1 MSKDASLSIS
11 EIYAKG
17 KDNLEKSGIRWKTP
31 PDSVLGNHLW
41 ANRSYLD
48 SLFFEPRFLDPVEPD
63 TSCTIFGVK
72 LKAPI
77 FCSPISFSKE
87 RSMTGTTLVEI
98 ARGVK
103 EAGAMMMLGI
113 GGSNDLQ
120 RAIDTGAPVVKIVK
134 PYRKTN
140 LIFEKVR
147 EAEKVGCVAVGMDI
161 DHFYGRLAVDKPAR
175 TDAFAPQTTDIIK
188 QAIYETNLPFIIK
201 GVLSVVDATK
211 AAGMGASAVVVSN
224 HGRSAIDHS
233 VPSMVA
239 LPRIV
244 QSVGDQMMVLVDTGF
259 KTGNDVLKAMAFGAK
274 AVGFA
279 SSLVLAWAADGSDG
293 VHMLIRQIASEL
305 KRTMAA
311 TGCSDLGQIDPS
323 IICPMPPIWK

>member
-1 MSKDASLSIS
+1 MPKENLLSIS

-17 KDNLEKSGIRWKTP
+17 KESLEKNGVKWKAP
-31 PDSVLGNHLW
+31 PDSTLGNHLW
-41 ANRSYLD
+41 ANRGYLD
-48 SLFFEPRFLDPVEPD
+48 SLFFVPRFLDPVEPD
-63 TSCTIFGVK
+63 TSCTIFDVK

-77 FCSPISFSKE
+77 FCSPISKAPF
-87 RSMTGTTLVEI
+87 MTNTALVEI

-113 GGSNDLQ
+113 GGSTDLQ
-120 RAIDTGAPVVKIVK
+120 KVIDTGAPVVKMVK
-134 PYRKTN
+134 PYRQTN

-161 DHFYGRLAVDKPAR
+161 DHFYGRLVVDKPGR
-175 TDAFAPQTTDIIK
+175 TDVFAPQTTDIIQ
-188 QAIYETNLPFIIK
+188 QAISETKLPFIIK
-201 GVLSVVDATK
+201 GVLSVADAAK
-211 AAGMGASAVVVSN
+211 AVGMGASSIVVSN
-224 HGRSAIDHS
+224 HGRAAIDHT

-239 LPRIV
+239 LPQIV
-244 QSVGDQMMVLVDTGF
+244 QSVGEKVTVLVDTGF

-279 SSLVLAWAADGSDG
+279 SSLILGWAADSRGG
-293 VHMLIRQIASEL
+293 VEVLISQISSEL

-311 TGCSDLGQIDPS
+311 TGCPDLSQIDRS
-323 IICPMPPIWK
+323 IICPMPQIWK

>member
-1 MSKDASLSIS
+1 MTKELSLTIS

-17 KDNLEKSGIRWKTP
+17 KTNLEQNGVKWKTP

-48 SLFFEPRFLDPVEPD
+48 SLFFEPKFLDPVVPD
-63 TSCTIFGVK
+63 TSCTIFNQK

-77 FCSPISFSKE
+77 FCSPISKAPF
-87 RSMTGTTLVEI
+87 MTDTALVEI

-103 EAGAMMMLGI
+103 KAGVLMMLGI
-113 GGSNDLQ
+113 GGSTDLQ
-120 RAIDTGAPVVKIVK
+120 KVINTGAPVVKIVK

-147 EAEKVGCVAVGMDI
+147 EAEKFGCAAVGMDI
-161 DHFYGRLAVDKPAR
+161 DHFYGRLVVDRLDR
-175 TDAFAPQTTDIIK
+175 TDVFAPQATDIIK
-188 QAIYETNLPFIIK
+188 QAISETKLPFIIK
-201 GVLSVVDATK
+201 GVLGVADATK
-211 AAGMGASAVVVSN
+211 AVGMGASAVMVSN
-224 HGRSAIDHS
+224 HGRAAIDHT
-233 VPSMVA
+233 VPSMIA

-244 QSVGDQMMVLVDTGF
+244 QSVGEKVTVLVDTGF

-279 SSLVLAWAADGSDG
+279 SSFILGWAADGPIG
-293 VHMLIRQIASEL
+293 VETLIGQIASEL

-311 TGCSDLGQIDPS
+311 TGCPDLSQIDRS
-323 IICPMPPIWK
+323 IIYSMQQA

>member
-1 MSKDASLSIS
+1 MPEENPLSIS

-17 KDNLEKSGIRWKTP
+17 KENLEKNSVKWKTP
-31 PDSVLGNHLW
+31 PDSALGNHLW
-41 ANRSYLD
+41 VNRSYLD

-63 TSCTIFGVK
+63 TSCTLFGVK

-77 FCSPISFSKE
+77 FCSPISKAPF
-87 RSMTGTTLVEI
+87 MTNTTLVEI
-98 ARGVK
+98 AQGVK

-113 GGSNDLQ
+113 GGSTDLQ
-120 RAIDTGAPVVKIVK
+120 KVIDIGAPVVKIVK
-134 PYRKTN
+134 PYRQTD

-161 DHFYGRLAVDKPAR
+161 DHFYGRLVLDKPDR
-175 TDAFAPQTTDIIK
+175 TDVFAPQKTDILR
-188 QAIYETNLPFIIK
+188 QAISETKLPFIIK
-201 GVLSVVDATK
+201 GVLSVTDATK
-211 AAGMGASAVVVSN
+211 AVGMGASAVVVSN
-224 HGRSAIDHS
+224 HGRAAIDHT

-244 QSVGDQMMVLVDTGF
+244 QSVGDKVAVFVDTGF
-259 KTGNDVLKAMAFGAK
+259 KTGNDVLKALAFGAK

-279 SSLVLAWAADGSDG
+279 SSLILGWAADGSDG
-293 VHMLIRQIASEL
+293 VEMLIRQIAAEL

-311 TGCSDLGQIDPS
+311 TGCPDLSRIDRS
-323 IICPMPPIWK
+323 IIYPMPQV